1 MVPNEETLTED
12 AEKVK
17 DVKDKQQ
24 DLQPYSKFEARK
36 LKKTQEIWMK
46 SKKQHYQKLTKIFKK
61 KLPTNTRGE
70 KKQPTT

>member
-24 DLQPYSKFEARK
+24 DLQPNSRFEASK
-36 LKKTQEIWMK
+36 LKKTQEI
-46 SKKQHYQKLTKIFKK
+46 
-61 KLPTNTRGE
+61 
-70 KKQPTT
+70 